1 MKEPLTTPD
10 VDLRNFAFMPLDV
23 VRLRDSDLVA
33 QASDAAFRA
42 AVLLWCA
49 AWHQVPAGSLPDD
62 ERALAHLSGFGRDL
76 RSWRSVRDEALR
88 GFEKCSDDR
97 LYHLVIAEK
106 AIEAWS
112 KKQAFKKRTAAARA
126 TKAAKASVTEPETG
140 DVADHKGQGTG
151 DRGQGQATAANAAAA
166 TPPPPALDDLRKA
179 CVEAAGRDFSKGFG
193 LIVELATVHPV
204 ETRILPIIRECVADM
219 VTRGEKAHSWAY
231 FAEAISDPLRDAPA
245 QAAPLVEFVWCEKG
259 TPEFER
265 GNAARVARGEPP
277 WRGVPSRNQGDRI
290 GASFPAADVREERAQ
305 A

>member
-97 LYHLVIAEK
+97 LYHPVIAEK

-179 CVEAAGRDFSKGFG
+179 CVEAAGQDFPKGFG
-193 LIVELATVHPV
+193 LIVEQSALYSV
-204 ETRILPIIRECVADM
+204 EERILPIIRDAAADAA
-219 VTRGEKAHSWAY
+219 KAGGPIRSWAY
-231 FAEAISDPLRDAPA
+231 FAEAIGDPLRGSPGAS
-245 QAAPLVEFVWCEKG
+245 APLVDYVWCEKG
-259 TPEFER
+259 TPEFDR
-265 GNAARVARGEPP
+265 GNAARVARGEKTFN
-277 WRGVPSRNQGDRI
+277 GFPSRHQGGKI

>member
-97 LYHLVIAEK
+97 LYHPVIAEK
-106 AIEAWS
+106 AIEAWN

-126 TKAAKASVTEPETG
+126 TKAAKASVTEPETD
-140 DVADHKGQGTG
+140 DVAGHKGQGTG
-151 DRGQGQATAANAAAA
+151 DRGQGQATAAKAAAA
-166 TPPPPALDDLRKA
+166 TPPPPGLDDLRRL
-179 CVEAAGRDFSKGFG
+179 CVEAAGRDFPKGFG
-193 LIVELATVHPV
+193 LIVELYTQHSL
-204 ETRILPIIRECVADM
+204 EDRILPIIRDATADA
-219 VTRGEKAHSWAY
+219 EKAGETIRTWAY
-231 FAEAISDPLRDAPA
+231 FAQPISDPLRASPGAP
-245 QAAPLVEFVWCEKG
+245 APLVAHVWCEAG
-259 TPEFER
+259 SPEFER
-265 GNAARVARGEPP
+265 GNAARIARGEEP
-277 WRGVPSRNQGDRI
+277 WRGLPSRHHDRK
-290 GASFPAADVREERAQ
+290 GASFPAADVRDDRAQ

>member
-97 LYHLVIAEK
+97 LYHPVIAEK
-106 AIEAWS
+106 AIEAWN

-126 TKAAKASVTEPETG
+126 TKAAKASVTEPETDDAAG
-140 DVADHKGQGTG
+140 HKGQGTG
-151 DRGQGQATAANAAAA
+151 DRGQGQATAAKAAAA
-166 TPPPPALDDLRKA
+166 GPPPLDIEDFRMRCIK
-179 CVEAAGRDFSKGFG
+179 AAGDDWRAGFG
-193 LIVELATVHPV
+193 KIRALAEAGVSI
-204 ETRILPIIRECVADM
+204 EDRILPVIRTVAAELRQQRKT
-219 VTRGEKAHSWAY
+219 VTSWGW
-231 FAEAISDPLRDAPA
+231 FAEAIADEDRRAEPA
-245 QAAPLVEFVWCEKG
+245 EPTAETVWCPISSPEFAAGNRARARRGEAPYRGIPSRHQAGEKG
-259 TPEFER
+259 AYHLKSDLAE
-265 GNAARVARGEPP
+265 
-277 WRGVPSRNQGDRI
+277 
-290 GASFPAADVREERAQ
+290 GAT
-305 A
+305 